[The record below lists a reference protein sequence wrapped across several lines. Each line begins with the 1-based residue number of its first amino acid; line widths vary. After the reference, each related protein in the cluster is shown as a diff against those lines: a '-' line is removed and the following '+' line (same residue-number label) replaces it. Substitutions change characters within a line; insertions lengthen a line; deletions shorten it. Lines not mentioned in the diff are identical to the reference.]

1 MTALAIIALCI
12 VAAWSTWKIRRW
24 WAEEDAE
31 RERRRLAY
39 ERLLDRQQEGAIGES
54 LERLT
59 RGRNIPP
66 RAIPRA
72 RGEK

>member
-1 MTALAIIALCI
+1 MTALAIIAACI
-12 VAAWSTWKIRRW
+12 VAAWAAWKIRGW
-24 WAEEDAE
+24 WAQEDAE

-39 ERLLDRQQEGAIGES
+39 ARLIDRQQEGAMDS
-54 LERLT
+54 LDVLMR
-59 RGRNIPP
+59 RRNIPP

>member
-12 VAAWSTWKIRRW
+12 VAAWATWKVRGW

-31 RERRRLAY
+31 RERVRLAH
-39 ERLLDRQQEGAIGES
+39 ERLMDRQQEGVFDS
-54 LERLT
+54 LDVLMR
-59 RGRNIPP
+59 RRNIPP
-66 RAIPRA
+66 RAIPRT